1 MPKPSMDVGANL
13 GVGGVKPPTGGVDM
27 AGLLRGGGG
36 GGGGWGGDPM
46 EPMQKSLDPV
56 SGGVGVAPPMQQAQ
70 GGAGVDAPPK
80 PPMQLAPTNNYG
92 NAISAIES
100 GGRYDLKG
108 PVTRNGDRAYGKY
121 QVMGN
126 NIGPWS
132 EAAIG
137 RRVTPQEF
145 LANPEIQDK
154 VFQNQFGQYV
164 SKYGPE
170 GAARAWFAG
179 EGGMNDLGRRDQ
191 LGTSVGSYGQRF
203 AAGLGRQQPQDAPQA
218 IALAAPQEG
227 QPATAAAPQANRQ
240 VAQAQNAQEV
250 AMIEQMLNHPNKRVR
265 DMGAQMM
272 QKQMLKGPEDKVV
285 GDYYLRTMADGS
297 VRVLFD
303 ATKKTETEKE
313 RDSENADRR
322 RRNLPELSTAEWEQ
336 EKKKR
341 TTQGTQQGEALAG
354 LPQAENNVQQAVA
367 VLDQLRTHP
376 GRSTGPLA
384 AMWAA
389 MPNAAVGVTPQ
400 FHEFKLLFDQA
411 KGKALQAAYD
421 SIRGAG
427 QITEKETTWAGQ
439 AMDLASSKEA
449 FERAMNDFE
458 SAIRAGYTKM
468 QQRARGEANTTGPVS
483 APGRAQQG
491 VMSVQEW
498 WGRN

>member
-1 MPKPSMDVGANL
+1 
-13 GVGGVKPPTGGVDM
+13 
-27 AGLLRGGGG
+27 
-36 GGGGWGGDPM
+36 
-46 EPMQKSLDPV
+46 
-56 SGGVGVAPPMQQAQ
+56 
-70 GGAGVDAPPK
+70 
-80 PPMQLAPTNNYG
+80 MQLAPTNNYG

-154 VFQNQFGQYV
+154 VFEHRFGQYV
-164 SKYGPE
+164 QRHGPE

-203 AAGLGRQQPQDAPQA
+203 AAGLGRQQPQDASQA

-227 QPATAAAPQANRQ
+227 QMAAAPQAAPQMPPQQ
-240 VAQAQNAQEV
+240 VAQAGPTPEIK
-250 AMIEQMLNHPNKRVR
+250 MIEQMLNHPNPRVR
-265 DMGAQMM
+265 QMGAQMM
-272 QKQMLKGPEDKVV
+272 QQQMLKGPEDKIV
-285 GDYYLRTMADGS
+285 GDQLVRIGRDG
-297 VRVLFD
+297 RVTPLYD
-303 ATKKTETEKE
+303 ATKKTDAEKE
-313 RDSENADRR
+313 RDSENATRR
-322 RRNLPELSTAEWEQ
+322 LRGERELSTAEWEQ

-341 TTQGTQQGEALAG
+341 TTQGNLQGEALAA
-354 LPQAENNVQQAVA
+354 LPQAENNVQQAVQT
-367 VLDQLRTHP
+367 LNQLRTHP
-376 GRSTGPLA
+376 GRSTGPIA
-384 AMWAA
+384 AAA
-389 MPNAAVGVTPQ
+389 ASLPNAAVGMAPQ
-400 FHEFKLLFDQA
+400 FHEFKLLFEQA

-427 QITEKETTWAGQ
+427 QITEKETQWAGQ
-439 AMDLASSKEA
+439 AMARMDLASSKEA

-458 SAIRAGYTKM
+458 SAIRAGYAKM
-468 QQRARGEANTTGPVS
+468 QQKARGEANTTGPVS